1 MAEVSIVIKGRQY
14 DIACD
19 DGQEDRVLKLAAY
32 IDNKLKL
39 IARSGS
45 AYNESH
51 LMVLTSLVLADEVFE
66 IKEKNY
72 NNSFSEVNSYRSHE
86 NTNMGGDGNFQQKNT
101 ASAQVVELTEDKET
115 IKIIKK
121 ITKRVEDLTSKL
133 REAS

>member
-1 MAEVSIVIKGRQY
+1 MAEVTIVIKGRQY

-19 DGQEDRVLKLAAY
+19 DGQEDRVLKLASY
-32 IDNKLKL
+32 IDNKIKL

-66 IKEKNY
+66 TKEELENVEVSVS
-72 NNSFSEVNSYRSHE
+72 NPVEGQEDVISQDDSEILEAINSMAERLDSLS
-86 NTNMGGDGNFQQKNT
+86 
-101 ASAQVVELTEDKET
+101 
-115 IKIIKK
+115 
-121 ITKRVEDLTSKL
+121 SKL